1 MFTTN
6 TPATLLRSLS
16 ALALIATALQAQAAD
31 YHAVINTSGMSGSAA
46 LDFQFNPGPL
56 PAVGASVA
64 LSNFSGLLGN
74 VISIDGDVSGA
85 LPGSVVLSNSSGY
98 NDLFQSVTL
107 GGSFSFDISF
117 SGDFRSTSGNVGSS
131 FAVGLLGGKNLSQ
144 YLGNSGSD
152 LFQIDLMPKNGALP
166 ASIRLTQLDSS
177 ISSVT
182 AAVPEPSS
190 YLLMLGGLV
199 ALGAVARRRR
209 IG

>member
-31 YHAVINTSGMSGSAA
+31 YHAVINTSGMTGSAA

-56 PAVGASVA
+56 PAVGASVT

-131 FAVGLLGGKNLSQ
+131 FAVGLLGGKTLSQ